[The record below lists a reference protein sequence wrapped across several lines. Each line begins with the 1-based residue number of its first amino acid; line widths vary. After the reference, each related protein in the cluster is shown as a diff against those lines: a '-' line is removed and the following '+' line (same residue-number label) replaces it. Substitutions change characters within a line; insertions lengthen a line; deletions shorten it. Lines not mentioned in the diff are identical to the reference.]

1 VTLGGSPFELP
12 GKKTGSRFQKELVE
26 LLRVKQRRLHVLE
39 LQAAKYGVATPPH
52 ITLEIED
59 LREEI
64 TSLAERLNEEQV
76 ASLEDRSKQQ

>member
-1 VTLGGSPFELP
+1 MILGGSPFELP
-12 GKKTGSRFQKELVE
+12 GKKTGSRFQKELEE

-39 LQAAKYGVATPPH
+39 LQAAKYSIAMPPH

-64 TSLAERLNEEQV
+64 TSLAERLKEEAI
-76 ASLEDRSKQQ
+76 ASLEERSNE

>member
-39 LQAAKYGVATPPH
+39 LQAAKYGIATPSH

-64 TSLAERLNEEQV
+64 TSLAERLKKEEI
-76 ASLEDRSKQQ
+76 ASLEERSNE